1 MAIVQNLKGYK
12 MPKKPDT
19 KAGDTAKPD
28 EPAAPPPHTEKQPLK
43 AHIGGIPPNLQQQFA
58 GKGTKHM
65 NSNQANKGR
74 NFRHQG
80 R

>member
-1 MAIVQNLKGYK
+1 
-12 MPKKPDT
+12 MPKKTDT
-19 KAGDTAKPD
+19 KASDTAKPD
-28 EPAAPPPHTEKQPLK
+28 EPAAPPQAEKPPLK
-43 AHIGGIPPNLQQQFA
+43 AHTGGIPPNLQQQFA
-58 GKGTKHM
+58 GKGPKHM